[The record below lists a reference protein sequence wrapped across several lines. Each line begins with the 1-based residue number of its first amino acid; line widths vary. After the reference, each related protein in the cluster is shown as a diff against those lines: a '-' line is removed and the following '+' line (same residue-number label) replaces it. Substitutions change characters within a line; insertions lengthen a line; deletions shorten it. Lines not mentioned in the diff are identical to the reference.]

1 MKKRGVVILVAAV
14 VIVFAVLAVLLLRKS
29 VVPEKVESLR
39 VGVLPDPICA
49 LLYVAKQQ
57 GIFKRQG
64 LDVSLENYQT
74 GSFAVND
81 LLGGKLDMV
90 TASEFVL
97 ALQGFK
103 REDLRTIGSI
113 CASDT
118 IEIIA
123 RRDRGIEKPE
133 HLKGKRVGV
142 SKGTNSEFFL
152 NTFLSLNG
160 ISPKEIQRVDLK
172 PAEITAALSEGKI
185 DATTLLFGR
194 EAIKKQLGS
203 NAASWSAQSGR
214 DYFELL
220 ITTREWIKARPRAV
234 TRLLEGVIEAE
245 VFLTKHE
252 EDAREI
258 VKSALGVDREIVIS
272 TWSKTRFRVRLDQ
285 DLLTLMEDEA
295 RWAMHSKVVDAE
307 MMPNYLNLLCLEGL
321 EKLRPDAVSVVH

>member
-1 MKKRGVVILVAAV
+1 MKRKGIIVLVAAG
-14 VIVFAVLAVLLLRKS
+14 VIILAVLAVLFIRGFA
-29 VVPEKVESLR
+29 VPQKVESLR

-49 LLYVAKQQ
+49 LLYIAKQR

-64 LDVSLENYQT
+64 LELSLKNYQT
-74 GSFAVND
+74 GAYAMND
-81 LLGGKLDMV
+81 LLEGRLDMV

-160 ISPKEIQRVDLK
+160 IPPEEIQRVDLK
-172 PAEITAALSEGKI
+172 PAEIAAALSEGKI
-185 DATTLLFGR
+185 DAPTLLFGR

-203 NAASWSAQSGR
+203 NAVSWSAQSGR

-220 ITTREWIKARPRAV
+220 ITTHEWIKAGPGRSPVSSKGSLRPR
-234 TRLLEGVIEAE
+234 L
-245 VFLTKHE
+245 
-252 EDAREI
+252 
-258 VKSALGVDREIVIS
+258 S
-272 TWSKTRFRVRLDQ
+272 
-285 DLLTLMEDEA
+285 
-295 RWAMHSKVVDAE
+295 
-307 MMPNYLNLLCLEGL
+307 
-321 EKLRPDAVSVVH
+321 